1 MFPEVEAKLI
11 QDSDAVEMKNEM
23 IWYFSMTATNRSLT
37 LYIY

>member
-1 MFPEVEAKLI
+1 MFPEVQAKLM

-23 IWYFSMTATNRSLT
+23 MWYFSMTTTDRSLT